1 MSEEK
6 NDEEMEELE
15 ISDDIEE
22 TIEDAKEEELTVPEI
37 PLEVEE
43 EEEFTIP
50 EVPIEAEIEEDEEE
64 FAVPEIPLET
74 ESEEEKPIDTEEN
87 DELEI
92 PELEAEEETEKIR
105 KPKKKRQKSP
115 ALWIGLAIGLGIAII
130 AEVLFTIPAWL
141 YDTSSPDLFYIELV
155 VILIAM
161 MIPGLVSRS
170 IQKGLLGATIIFV
183 ITFGLPFLM
192 MAFNVVLLNPLT
204 PLFSSTDFALSALD
218 VFSDLFEIPFDV
230 AAIQK
235 WIWVIDLVLMFL
247 LMVIVV
253 TIAAALIKN
262 ITLPKKKVGNW
273 IGIPLLSL
281 GLIIFAIFTPIIFS
295 STYGVIQAS
304 TSFLAGT
311 SKLNTAY
318 GLFETDINDPQQ
330 LDVEIGPVLTEA
342 SYWFNIS
349 QRNYQGLRN
358 IGLISFAVLVSGQY
372 GPLIEAGDQL
382 ALATLSF
389 TQVLYPLFSGVFTLT
404 NSLNNATDSLAGF
417 GQSGGTSYFTKGL
430 NDIKI
435 NDESDIEELKA
446 SLIESINGMDRAQ
459 ESLDKVLIALQEAD
473 VSGSFD
479 EVEAILD
486 DLDYDRLPTKLAD
499 IILLIKDNLGLFK
512 GQLDGFETLIN
523 YTSEALSPT
532 KDLLWIAYYTIVGND
547 YLKKYNFEV
556 ALDAY
561 TNATDIIETIDDIP
575 TFTPGSGLEDIFA
588 ITITDNFSVL
598 LEDLLALM
606 DPLLNEQRY
615 FAKTYIEITKMVQI
629 FETSNNDITT
639 VNYVLNPLPAI
650 LANASQTAIYGA
662 LANTE
667 LTSFRGHILAGDYGS
682 AFNDIGVSF
691 DKILTDDFKPQEFA
705 DYTVFLAN
713 SLDYFW
719 KGCEEFKLDHMTD
732 AIGNLTIASD
742 TLNNNV
748 IAVFN
753 REELPD
759 YFEIYLDAWS
769 TAFNNIKTSMDTE
782 IRPDAINTIYD
793 ILNILQTDIAEKL

>member
-1 MSEEK
+1 LSEEK

-15 ISDDIEE
+15 TPDDIEE
-22 TIEDAKEEELTVPEI
+22 AIEAEETIEEAKEEELTVPEI

-50 EVPIEAEIEEDEEE
+50 EVPIEAEIEE
-64 FAVPEIPLET
+64 
-74 ESEEEKPIDTEEN
+74 EKSVDTEEEN
-87 DELEI
+87 ELEI
-92 PELEAEEETEKIR
+92 PELEAEEETEKIK
-105 KPKKKRQKSP
+105 KPKKKKQKSP

-183 ITFGLPFLM
+183 VTFGLPFLM

-417 GQSGGTSYFTKGL
+417 GQSGGTSYFTKGI

-435 NDESDIEELKA
+435 NDESDIAELKA

-523 YTSEALSPT
+523 YTSEALNPT

-556 ALDAY
+556 ALEAY
-561 TNATDIIETIDDIP
+561 DNATEIIETIDDIP
-575 TFTPGSGLEDIFA
+575 TFTPGSGLENIFA

-629 FETSNNDITT
+629 FETSNNDIST
-639 VNYVLNPLPAI
+639 VNYDPLLSPLPAI

-682 AFNDIGVSF
+682 AFNGIGVSF

-719 KGCEEFKLDHMTD
+719 KGCEEFKLDNMID

-742 TLNNNV
+742 TLQDNV
-748 IAVFN
+748 IDVFN

-769 TAFNNIKTSMDTE
+769 TAFNNIKTSMETE
-782 IRPDAINTIYD
+782 IRPDAIDTIYD

>member
-6 NDEEMEELE
+6 NDEEMEVLE
-15 ISDDIEE
+15 TPDDIEEAIEAEE

-37 PLEVEE
+37 PLEEEGE

-50 EVPIEAEIEEDEEE
+50 KV
-64 FAVPEIPLET
+64 PLEA
-74 ESEEEKPIDTEEN
+74 ESEEEKPIDTEED

-92 PELEAEEETEKIR
+92 PELEAEEETEKIK
-105 KPKKKRQKSP
+105 KPKKKKQKSP
-115 ALWIGLAIGLGIAII
+115 ALWIGLAIGLAIAII

-183 ITFGLPFLM
+183 VIFGLPFLM

-204 PLFSSTDFALSALD
+204 PLFSSTDFALGALD
-218 VFSDLFEIPFDV
+218 VFSDLFDIQYDI
-230 AAIQK
+230 AALQK
-235 WIWVIDLVLMFL
+235 WIWIIDLVLMFL
-247 LMVIVV
+247 LMVVVV

-273 IGIPLLSL
+273 IGIPLLGL

-295 STYGVIQAS
+295 STYGIIQAS

-318 GLFETDINDPQQ
+318 GLFETDIGDPQQ
-330 LDVEIGPVLTEA
+330 LDIEIGPVLTEA

-389 TQVLYPLFSGVFTLT
+389 TQVLYPLFNGVFTLT

-417 GQSGGTSYFTKGL
+417 GQTGGTSYFTKGI
-430 NDIKI
+430 NDIQI

-446 SLIESINGMDRAQ
+446 SLMESINGMDEAQ
-459 ESLDKVLIALQEAD
+459 ESLNNVLIALQEAD

-479 EVEAILD
+479 EVEAALD
-486 DLDYDRLPTKLAD
+486 DLDLDRMPTKLAD
-499 IILLIKDNLGLFK
+499 VILQIKDNLGLFK

-523 YTSEALSPT
+523 YTNEALNPT
-532 KDLLWIAYYTIVGND
+532 KDLLWIAYYTIIGND
-547 YLKKYNFEV
+547 YLKKYNFDV
-556 ALDAY
+556 ALEAY
-561 TNATDIIETIDDIP
+561 TNATDIIDAIDEIP
-575 TFTPGSGLEDIFA
+575 SFTPGSGLENIFA

-598 LEDLLALM
+598 LEDLLAFM
-606 DPLLNEQRY
+606 DPLLNEQKY
-615 FAKTYIEITKMVQI
+615 FAKTYIEITKMLQI
-629 FETSNNDITT
+629 LETNGNDITT
-639 VNYVLNPLPAI
+639 VDYAFNPLTTI
-650 LANASQTAIYGA
+650 LANASQTATYGA
-662 LANTE
+662 LANSE
-667 LTSFRGHILAGDYGS
+667 LISFRGHILAGDYGN

-705 DYTVFLAN
+705 DYTVFLAS

-719 KGCEEFKLDHMTD
+719 KGCEEFNLEHITY
-732 AIGNLTIASD
+732 AVGNLTDASD
-742 TLNNNV
+742 VMQANV
-748 IAVFN
+748 IDVFN
-753 REELPD
+753 REEIPD

-769 TAFNNIKTSMDTE
+769 VALNAIKDSMVDYGLSAGVS
-782 IRPDAINTIYD
+782 IQGYLNT
-793 ILNILQTDIAEKL
+793 LQTEIAEKL